1 MKKITLNILLLIATY
16 LVPYYLLSIYQIDT
30 LKMQSVQKPLLLLTF
45 IGAAILTYL
54 NHKYRKQALEKKW
67 IWTVFE
73 IIGILGVLYAGGIL
87 LILFSFRHGIGF

>member
-1 MKKITLNILLLIATY
+1 MKKVTINIILLIATY
-16 LVPYYLLSIYQIDT
+16 FVPLYIFNQHQNDYNNVDLRQY
-30 LKMQSVQKPLLLLTF
+30 SVHIVLF

-54 NHKYRKQALEKKW
+54 NHKNRKQALEKKW
-67 IWTVFE
+67 IWTIFE